1 MIITSDTVQHELTI
15 PTLNT
20 IGKVGDNEKVVCEA
34 VLYVNSSLT
43 FPHTYTQ
50 TQTRYPEQTGTETK
64 TIEEIEYSEGSLQ
77 FPPQAT
83 LVKEDGVAYYEYPK
97 TEVGT
102 VVEKEIEVPVYD
114 IPAPVQEKVEVTE
127 DKTVSEFAGFSVEF
141 TVEGIENFVPFGELT
156 EEIVLDWIPE
166 SVIQPYLAQ
175 HEEKLL
181 LEQDKILNPL
191 KYQKDS
197 PVPPWNLPK
206 IENATVLDPSSE
218 G

>member
-1 MIITSDTVQHELTI
+1 M
-15 PTLNT
+15 
-20 IGKVGDNEKVVCEA
+20 A
-34 VLYVNSSLT
+34 VSSLT
-43 FPHTYTQ
+43 RMTVPLASDQSAVDQGLLMPKLQYRFRVIFENFGVSTPRTELTKQVMDFTRPTVNFP
-50 TQTRYPEQTGTETK
+50 
-64 TIEEIEYSEGSLQ
+64 
-77 FPPQAT
+77 
-83 LVKEDGVAYYEYPK
+83 
-97 TEVGT
+97 
-102 VVEKEIEVPVYD
+102 EIEVPVYD

-141 TVEGIENFVPFGELT
+141 TVEGIENFVPFEELT

-197 PVPPWNLPK
+197 PVPPWNPPK
-206 IENATVLDPSSE
+206 IENTTVLDPSSE

>member
-34 VLYVNSSLT
+34 VLYINSSLT

-50 TQTRYPEQTGTETK
+50 TQTRYPEQSGTETK
-64 TIEEIEYSEGSLQ
+64 MIEEIEYTEGVVQ

-114 IPAPVQEKVEVTE
+114 IPAPVQEEVEVTE

-141 TVEGIENFVPFGELT
+141 TVDGIENFVPFDELT
-156 EEIVLDWIPE
+156 EEIVLNWIPE
-166 SVIQPYLAQ
+166 SVIKPYLDQ
-175 HEEKLL
+175 HVEKLL
-181 LEQDKILNPL
+181 LKQDQILNPL

-197 PVPPWNLPK
+197 PVPPWK
-206 IENATVLDPSSE
+206 ITPVQEIV
-218 G
+218 